1 MTMDLLWSPPA
12 SLSTISCPSHGP
24 KKEGRE
30 NIGTCWNCAE
40 KVRHTRRGGNGCEED
55 GESAI
60 QPDRQT
66 EGQQGVGKEEKA
78 EAV

>member
-1 MTMDLLWSPPA
+1 MR
-12 SLSTISCPSHGP
+12 HG
-24 KKEGRE
+24 
-30 NIGTCWNCAE
+30 
-40 KVRHTRRGGNGCEED
+40 HRGGNGHEED

-66 EGQQGVGKEEKA
+66 EGQQGVGKEEEA